1 MRLILS
7 LVQNPPVRISELLEP
22 TTATWNEQLVRSV
35 FLPNDAEEILR
46 IPVCTQNID
55 DFWAWQLDSK
65 GIFTVRSAYKV
76 IIKTKIQREGWLD
89 GNGEC
94 SDGAKE
100 ESAWSYL

>member
-1 MRLILS
+1 MER
-7 LVQNPPVRISELLEP
+7 
-22 TTATWNEQLVRSV
+22 ATSSKR
-35 FLPNDAEEILR
+35 FLPNDAEEILQ

-55 DFWAWQLDSK
+55 DLWAWQPNNK

-76 IIKTKIQREGWLD
+76 IIKTKIQGEGWLD
-89 GNGEC
+89 GSGEC